1 MVDNEEKTYTVTLS
15 SEDKTEYGYKAS
27 CPVAVAEMTYDVTA
41 VVTIDGVAQSIPD
54 SYSAQKYANVIL
66 NNENNFREKYIA
78 AENGQGRNGEQR
90 YNDLVTLVQTMLD
103 YGTKAQIVFDRDKEH
118 PANEGTDYFND
129 ETYPVTSNMITVTEE
144 NMDMDLSAYG
154 LRYKGSTVVYL
165 SETSI
170 RHYYYV
176 DNWDSFNN
184 IKNSVTFD
192 GAAVTYTEKD
202 DAIYFEKKGVS
213 ASNLDTPYT
222 LTIKDKS
229 CKLSVNDYIRHCL
242 ESTKVSDN
250 TKALVKATYR
260 YNVAANAFFEV

>member
-1 MVDNEEKTYTVTLS
+1 
-15 SEDKTEYGYKAS
+15 
-27 CPVAVAEMTYDVTA
+27 
-41 VVTIDGVAQSIPD
+41 
-54 SYSAQKYANVIL
+54 
-66 NNENNFREKYIA
+66 
-78 AENGQGRNGEQR
+78 
-90 YNDLVTLVQTMLD
+90 
-103 YGTKAQIVFDRDKEH
+103 
-118 PANEGTDYFND
+118 
-129 ETYPVTSNMITVTEE
+129 
-144 NMDMDLSAYG
+144 MDMDLSAYG

-165 SETSI
+165 SKTSI

-176 DNWDSFNN
+176 DDWDSFNE
-184 IKNSVTFD
+184 IKDSVTFD

-222 LTIKDKS
+222 LIIKDKS
-229 CKLSVNDYIRHCL
+229 CKFAVNDYIRHCL